1 MARLPR
7 VCPVGIPQ
15 HVIQRGNNRQVCFA
29 SEQDFVAYAAWL
41 KEYSKK
47 HKVDI
52 HAWVLMTNHVHL
64 LCTPRAN
71 NAISLMMQSLGRQ
84 YVRYFNFSYK
94 RTGALWEGRFKSCL
108 VQEENYLLHLYR
120 YIELNPVRA
129 GMVKQPSDYSWS
141 SYQIN
146 ALGKESNLCT
156 AHPLYIALASESKE
170 RRENY
175 RELFK
180 YQVEGKLLEDIRTAT
195 NRGMVL
201 GNERFTVEVESL
213 TGRRMTAKKM
223 GRPVGWRKKS
233 K

>member
-1 MARLPR
+1 MARLAR

-29 SEQDFVAYAAWL
+29 NEQDFAAYAAWL
-41 KEYSKK
+41 NDYSKK

-71 NAISLMMQSLGRQ
+71 NAVSLMMQSLGRQ

-94 RTGALWEGRFKSCL
+94 RTGTLWEGRFKSCL
-108 VQEENYLLHLYR
+108 VQEENYLLQLYR

-129 GMVKQPSDYSWS
+129 GMVKHPSDYSWS
-141 SYQIN
+141 SYPIN

-156 AHPLYIALASESKE
+156 AHPLYLALASESKE
-170 RRENY
+170 RQAIY

-180 YQVEGKLLEDIRTAT
+180 YQVEEQLLEDIRFAT
-195 NRGMVL
+195 NKGMVL
-201 GNERFTVEVESL
+201 GNERFTAEIESL